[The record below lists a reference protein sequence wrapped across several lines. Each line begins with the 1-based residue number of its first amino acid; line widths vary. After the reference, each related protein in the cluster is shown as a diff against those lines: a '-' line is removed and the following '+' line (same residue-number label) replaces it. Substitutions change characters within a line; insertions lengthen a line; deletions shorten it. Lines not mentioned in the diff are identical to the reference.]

1 MQKMRE
7 RLIELFE
14 ELTEDEQQMVLDYMK
29 KHPINSETPVTE
41 ATGISLEGVFM

>member
-1 MQKMRE
+1 MRE

-14 ELTEDEQQMVLDYMK
+14 KLTEDEQQMILNYIE